1 MKYLI
6 LIFIAFCIF
15 GCTKQKVLYVKYIYN
30 VPSSTLPHKAVTD
43 IEIWISRLINRR
55 LYKLSK
61 AGFLEK
67 DLLREI
73 ENKNNLEFT
82 IHILRGEKF
91 SDQSEITAKD
101 FVESVNFMKSHINNS
116 IYKNIQSITSYSKY
130 SVKVKL
136 KRENIFFKKL
146 LASHFFPILKVGS
159 PLISSGLY
167 KRTDLPLEFKIRIN
181 DSKYPK
187 RIKLATLPQKLKSI
201 KSKNFDTAL
210 ASPIDLKL
218 NTEKLKFSIFETW
231 GFVLNLKG
239 RFQSSHSR
247 ACFNQSFNRDIIV
260 KEILKNHEAIP
271 SFKYASRSCPNSL
284 KEVTDTLIPIEIGEQ
299 GKMLCKLIKKSS
311 NANCIFIPFTELLER
326 IKNSNFEA
334 AFLSLTIDLPYIE
347 SIGNYLTKNEQ
358 FSILNTD
365 IPLPLDLGHLT
376 GIKYINKLFSFLRE
390 NSYFI
395 ALTRPSRIIYGSNLK
410 NYTPS
415 LIGTAY
421 DSLENLER

>member
-6 LIFIAFCIF
+6 LIFITFNIF
-15 GCTKQKVLYVKYIYN
+15 GCTKQKDLYVKYIYN
-30 VPSSTLPHKAVTD
+30 EPSSTLPHKAVTD

-55 LYKLSK
+55 LYKLNK

-67 DLLREI
+67 DLLKKI
-73 ENKNNLEFT
+73 EMKNNVEFT
-82 IHILRGEKF
+82 VHILKDEKF

-116 IYKNIQSITSYSKY
+116 IYKNIESITSDSRYSAKI
-130 SVKVKL
+130 KL
-136 KRENIFFKKL
+136 KRESIFFKKL
-146 LASHFFPILKVGS
+146 LASHFFPILKVSS

-181 DSKYPK
+181 DSKYPE
-187 RIKLATLPQKLKSI
+187 RIKLTKLPQELKNI
-201 KSKNFDTAL
+201 TSKNFDTAL
-210 ASPIDLKL
+210 ASPIDLEL
-218 NTEKLKFSIFETW
+218 NTEKLRFSIFEIW

-239 RFQSSHSR
+239 RFKSSNSR

-271 SFKYASRSCPNSL
+271 SFKYTSRSCPNSL
-284 KEVTDTLIPIEIGEQ
+284 KEGIDTLIPIEIGKQ
-299 GKMLCKLIKKSS
+299 GELLCKLIKKSS
-311 NANCIFIPFTELLER
+311 NTNCIFIPFTELLER
-326 IKNSNFEA
+326 IQRSNFDA

-365 IPLPLDLGHLT
+365 VSLPLELGHLT
-376 GIKYINKLFSFLRE
+376 GVNYINKLFSFLRE

-421 DSLENLER
+421 DSLENLKR